1 MTDEYRNDNESI
13 KENGEQPSDSSD
25 GQDALSPEQKTAEGT
40 EIVDAAEGRQVEEKD
55 GFCFEEQRSDN
66 VDTSYR
72 QPHPEQGTDG
82 EKQGYASYGDAMHA
96 KMEEMRNET
105 IPPVRKL
112 SRKERRQLKKSQKK
126 GGKGAVIAVTAAC
139 VILLAGIGA
148 SAYGVIQYIDN
159 NFVRKS
165 DLISTVNSNQ
175 TADNASASSSGGG
188 TVAMDV
194 SGIVAE
200 IQPSVVAIT
209 DSLQY
214 TTYYN
219 NFFGQ
224 MQGQTQEATASGSGV
239 IIGKNDTELLIVTNN
254 HVVSNNEDSET
265 TYSQYKVESVG
276 LTVEFDD
283 GSTGDAYVKGTDEE
297 MDLAVIAV
305 SLDSISADTLNQIKI
320 ASVGDSNNCQVGNG
334 VIAIGN
340 ALGYGQSTTVGYI
353 SALNR
358 TVTTE
363 DGYSKQVIQV
373 DAAINPGNSGGGLFN
388 TKGELIGI
396 NSAKIAEEDVEGVGY
411 AIPITDAEDIIN
423 ELMNKTPVEE
433 GEEGYLGVMGVS
445 VPDQLVQGYGY
456 PAGASVNQITEGS
469 PAAEA
474 GLRVYDIITGVN
486 GRQITSFEQLQNV
499 IHGYPAGETVELTV
513 MRASSGNEFEE
524 LTISVTLAH
533 QEDIQGA
540 TEQTEPQPTQE
551 AFIFR

>member
-1 MTDEYRNDNESI
+1 M
-13 KENGEQPSDSSD
+13 
-25 GQDALSPEQKTAEGT
+25 TAEGT
-40 EIVDAAEGRQVEEKD
+40 QTADAADGQQGEQKD
-55 GFCFEEQRSDN
+55 GFCFEEQRADN

-72 QPHPEQGTDG
+72 QPHPERSEGADG
-82 EKQGYASYGDAMHA
+82 ETQGYTSYGDAMHA

-105 IPPVRKL
+105 TPPVRKL

-126 GGKGAVIAVTAAC
+126 SGKGVVIAVTAAC
-139 VILLAGIGA
+139 VIVLAGIGA
-148 SAYGVIQYIDN
+148 GAYGVVQYIDN
-159 NFVRKS
+159 NFVRKG

-175 TADNASASSSGGG
+175 TADNASTSSSGGG
-188 TVAMDV
+188 MVAMDV

-200 IQPSVVAIT
+200 VQPSVVAIT

-254 HVVSNNEDSET
+254 HVVSNNEGSET

-388 TKGELIGI
+388 T
-396 NSAKIAEEDVEGVGY
+396 KIAEEDVEGVGY

-540 TEQTEPQPTQE
+540 AEQTEPQPTQE

>member
-1 MTDEYRNDNESI
+1 MTDEYRNDNESME
-13 KENGEQPSDSSD
+13 ENV
-25 GQDALSPEQKTAEGT
+25 TAEGT
-40 EIVDAAEGRQVEEKD
+40 QTADAADGQQGEQKD
-55 GFCFEEQRSDN
+55 GFLLRKS
-66 VDTSYR
+66 SAR
-72 QPHPEQGTDG
+72 IMWILLTDSPTRRDLEG
-82 EKQGYASYGDAMHA
+82 ADGGKRRDIPLTKRDAMHA

-105 IPPVRKL
+105 TPPVRKL

-126 GGKGAVIAVTAAC
+126 SGKGVVIAVTAAC
-139 VILLAGIGA
+139 VIVLAGIGA
-148 SAYGVIQYIDN
+148 GAYGVVQYIDN
-159 NFVRKS
+159 NFVRKGRSHLHGKQQS
-165 DLISTVNSNQ
+165 DSGQCEHVIFRRRYGGRGLSRRYRGRG
-175 TADNASASSSGGG
+175 TAVRSG
-188 TVAMDV
+188 DYRF
-194 SGIVAE
+194 S
-200 IQPSVVAIT
+200 PL
-209 DSLQY
+209 D

-224 MQGQTQEATASGSGV
+224 MQGQTQELHSIRFPEV

-254 HVVSNNEDSET
+254 HAVSNNEGSET

-363 DGYSKQVIQV
+363 DGHSKQVIQV

-540 TEQTEPQPTQE
+540 AEQTEPQPTQE

>member
-1 MTDEYRNDNESI
+1 MTDEYRNDNESME
-13 KENGEQPSDSSD
+13 ENV
-25 GQDALSPEQKTAEGT
+25 TAEGT
-40 EIVDAAEGRQVEEKD
+40 QTADAADGQQGEQKD
-55 GFCFEEQRSDN
+55 GFCFEEQRADN

-72 QPHPEQGTDG
+72 QPHPERSEGADG
-82 EKQGYASYGDAMHA
+82 ETQGYTSYGDAMHA

-105 IPPVRKL
+105 TPPVRKL

-126 GGKGAVIAVTAAC
+126 SGKGVVIAVTAAC
-139 VILLAGIGA
+139 VIVLAGIGA
-148 SAYGVIQYIDN
+148 GAYGVVQYIDN
-159 NFVRKS
+159 NFVRKG

-175 TADNASASSSGGG
+175 TADNASTSSSEGGM
-188 TVAMDV
+188 VAMDV

-200 IQPSVVAIT
+200 VQPSVVAIT

-254 HVVSNNEDSET
+254 HVVSNNEGSET

-540 TEQTEPQPTQE
+540 AEQTEPQPTQE

>member
-1 MTDEYRNDNESI
+1 MTDEYRNDNESME
-13 KENGEQPSDSSD
+13 ENV
-25 GQDALSPEQKTAEGT
+25 TAEGT
-40 EIVDAAEGRQVEEKD
+40 QTADAADGQQGEQKD
-55 GFCFEEQRSDN
+55 GFCFEEQRADN

-72 QPHPEQGTDG
+72 QPHPERSEGADG
-82 EKQGYASYGDAMHA
+82 ETQGYTSYGDAMHA

-105 IPPVRKL
+105 TPPVRKL

-126 GGKGAVIAVTAAC
+126 SGKGVVIAVTAAC
-139 VILLAGIGA
+139 VIVLAGIGA
-148 SAYGVIQYIDN
+148 GAYGVVQYIDN
-159 NFVRKS
+159 NFVRKG

-175 TADNASASSSGGG
+175 TADNASTSSSGGG
-188 TVAMDV
+188 MVAMDV

-200 IQPSVVAIT
+200 VQPSVVAIT

-254 HVVSNNEDSET
+254 HVVSNNEGSET

-540 TEQTEPQPTQE
+540 AEQTEPQPTQE

>member
-1 MTDEYRNDNESI
+1 MTDEYRNDNESME
-13 KENGEQPSDSSD
+13 ENV
-25 GQDALSPEQKTAEGT
+25 TAEGT
-40 EIVDAAEGRQVEEKD
+40 QTADAADGQQGEQKD
-55 GFCFEEQRSDN
+55 GFCFEEQRADN

-72 QPHPEQGTDG
+72 QPHPERSEGADG
-82 EKQGYASYGDAMHA
+82 ETQGYTSYGDAMHA

-105 IPPVRKL
+105 TPPVRKL

-126 GGKGAVIAVTAAC
+126 SGKGVVIAVTAAC
-139 VILLAGIGA
+139 VIVLAGIGA
-148 SAYGVIQYIDN
+148 GAYGVVQYIDN
-159 NFVRKS
+159 NFVRKG

-175 TADNASASSSGGG
+175 TADNASTSSSGGG
-188 TVAMDV
+188 MVAMDV

-200 IQPSVVAIT
+200 VQPSVVAIT

-254 HVVSNNEDSET
+254 HVVSNNEGSET

-363 DGYSKQVIQV
+363 DGHSKQVIQV

-540 TEQTEPQPTQE
+540 AEQTEPQPTQE

>member
-1 MTDEYRNDNESI
+1 MTDEYRNDNESME
-13 KENGEQPSDSSD
+13 ENV
-25 GQDALSPEQKTAEGT
+25 TAEGT
-40 EIVDAAEGRQVEEKD
+40 QTADAADGQQGEQKD
-55 GFCFEEQRSDN
+55 GFCFEEQRADN

-72 QPHPEQGTDG
+72 QPHPERSEGADG
-82 EKQGYASYGDAMHA
+82 ETQGYTSYGDAMHA

-105 IPPVRKL
+105 TPPVRKL

-126 GGKGAVIAVTAAC
+126 SGKGVVIAVTAAC
-139 VILLAGIGA
+139 VIVLAGIGA
-148 SAYGVIQYIDN
+148 GAYGVVQYIDN
-159 NFVRKS
+159 NFVRKG

-175 TADNASASSSGGG
+175 TADNASTSSSGGG
-188 TVAMDV
+188 MVAMDV

-200 IQPSVVAIT
+200 VQPSVVAIT

-254 HVVSNNEDSET
+254 HVVSNNEGSET

-486 GRQITSFEQLQNV
+486 GRQITSFEQLRNV

-540 TEQTEPQPTQE
+540 AEQTEPQPTQE

>member
-1 MTDEYRNDNESI
+1 MTDEYRNDNESME
-13 KENGEQPSDSSD
+13 ENV
-25 GQDALSPEQKTAEGT
+25 TAEGT
-40 EIVDAAEGRQVEEKD
+40 QTADAADGQQGEQKD
-55 GFCFEEQRSDN
+55 GFCFEEQRADN

-72 QPHPEQGTDG
+72 QPHPERSEGADG
-82 EKQGYASYGDAMHA
+82 ETQGYTSYGDAMHA

-105 IPPVRKL
+105 TPPVRKL

-126 GGKGAVIAVTAAC
+126 SGKGVVIAVTAAC
-139 VILLAGIGA
+139 VIVLAGIGA
-148 SAYGVIQYIDN
+148 GAYGVVQYIDN
-159 NFVRKS
+159 NFVRKG

-175 TADNASASSSGGG
+175 TADNASTSSSGGG
-188 TVAMDV
+188 MVPMDV

-200 IQPSVVAIT
+200 VQPSVVAIT

-254 HVVSNNEDSET
+254 HVVSNNEGSET

-540 TEQTEPQPTQE
+540 AEQTEPQPTQE

>member
-1 MTDEYRNDNESI
+1 MTDEYRNDNESME
-13 KENGEQPSDSSD
+13 ENV
-25 GQDALSPEQKTAEGT
+25 TAEGT
-40 EIVDAAEGRQVEEKD
+40 QTADAADGQQGEQKD
-55 GFCFEEQRSDN
+55 GFCFEEQRADN

-72 QPHPEQGTDG
+72 QPHPERSEGADG
-82 EKQGYASYGDAMHA
+82 ETQGYTSYGDAMHA

-105 IPPVRKL
+105 TPPVRKL

-126 GGKGAVIAVTAAC
+126 SGKGVVIAVTAAC
-139 VILLAGIGA
+139 VIVLAGIGA
-148 SAYGVIQYIDN
+148 GAYGVVQYIDN
-159 NFVRKS
+159 NFVRKG

-175 TADNASASSSGGG
+175 TADNASTSSSGGG
-188 TVAMDV
+188 MVAMDV

-200 IQPSVVAIT
+200 VQPSVVAIT

-214 TTYYN
+214 TTYY

-254 HVVSNNEDSET
+254 HVVSNNEGSET

-540 TEQTEPQPTQE
+540 AEQTEPQPTQE